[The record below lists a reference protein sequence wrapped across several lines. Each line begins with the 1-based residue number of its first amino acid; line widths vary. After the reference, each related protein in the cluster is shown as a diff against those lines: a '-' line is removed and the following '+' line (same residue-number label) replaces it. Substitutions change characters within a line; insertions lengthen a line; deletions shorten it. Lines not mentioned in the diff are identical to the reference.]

1 MRIQPHDQGHSP
13 PISFQE
19 KGHACHSHS
28 YRPCQYGNDQEL
40 ITAPKAREL
49 KFTRMTLNGG
59 EG

>member
-1 MRIQPHDQGHSP
+1 MWIQSHDQGHSLP
-13 PISFQE
+13 LQE
-19 KGHACHSHS
+19 TCHPHS
-28 YRPCQYGNDQEL
+28 YRLCQYGNDQEL